1 MNRTFKLALVASLVA
16 AVVGCNYVESGE
28 VNSRVG
34 LDKQVKSADSVPSIA
49 QRNIENIDSQY
60 IYQDMQEGRVA
71 NIDSQY
77 IYQDM
82 QEGSLGNIDSQYIY
96 QDKQE
101 GNG

>member
-1 MNRTFKLALVASLVA
+1 MNRTFKLALVASLVITT
-16 AVVGCNYVESGE
+16 VGCTHVESGE
-28 VNSRVG
+28 INARVG
-34 LDKQVKSADSVPSIA
+34 LDKQTKSAELTPSIV
-49 QRNIENIDSQY
+49 QRNIE
-60 IYQDMQEGRVA
+60 

-101 GNG
+101 GNR